1 MATLNPYICF
11 GGKTREA
18 MNFYKDIFG
27 GELMLNEV
35 GGSPMEQMWP
45 SGDKTAIFHSSLH
58 GNGVTIMGTDM
69 TGPQGLVEGNNIS
82 MAIGCSKAEIETLF
96 NKLAEGGTVLDSL
109 KEQFWG
115 AMFGAVKDKY
125 GISWMLNGE

>member
-1 MATLNPYICF
+1 MASLNPYICF

-18 MNFYKDIFG
+18 MTFYKNIFG
-27 GELMLNEV
+27 GELELNEV
-35 GGSPMEQMWP
+35 GGSPMAEMWP

-69 TGPQGLVEGNNIS
+69 TRGPVVVGNAIS
-82 MAIGCSKAEIETLF
+82 MAIGCKKSEIESLF
-96 NKLAEGGTVLDSL
+96 NQLADGGKIDDPL

-115 AMFGAVKDKY
+115 AIFGAVTDKF